1 MKRMLDLCSGLG
13 GASEA
18 FVKAGWD
25 VTRVDNNPL
34 LEDVPHTEIRDIL
47 ELQTPYH
54 FGDPYDLVW
63 ASPPCVEFS
72 QAYSAPGMIAKR
84 EGIEFEPNLD
94 LLRKCKQIIDA
105 LNPKYWVI
113 ENVRGARKIFSR
125 ELMQPPRQIVNQFYL
140 WGKFPFIHIDSDW
153 RHSKYDGDKWSTDPL
168 RSNYRAKIPLEIS
181 EALLREIVVQRDLEE
196 WIE

>member
-25 VTRVDNNPL
+25 VLRIDNNPL
-34 LEDVPHTEIRDIL
+34 LEDVPNTEIRDIL
-47 ELQTPYH
+47 ELVPPYS
-54 FGDPYDLVW
+54 FGEPYDLIW

-72 QAYSAPGMIAKR
+72 QAFSAPGMIAKR
-84 EGIEFEPNLD
+84 EGVDFDPNME

-113 ENVRGARKIFSR
+113 ENVRGARKAFSI

-140 WGKFPFIHIDSDW
+140 WGKFPFLHIDPNW
-153 RHSKYDGDKWSTDPL
+153 RHSKYENDPWSSDPL
-168 RSNYRAKIPLEIS
+168 RANKRGKIPLQIS
-181 EALLREIVVQRDLEE
+181 EALLREIDVQTDLEE
-196 WIE
+196 WIS